1 MYLLVEPI
9 FGDAMDTKDSKNYL
23 YRAIIEK
30 IRDMVKNGG
39 LKPGN
44 KLPPERKLAE
54 ELGVSRNSLRQ
65 ALQALS
71 ERGLVES
78 RQGDGNYLSVAFDS
92 SFFSDAIVDTITEQR
107 DFLKDIIEF
116 RLLMEPKIA
125 SLAAARINKEQID
138 CLKVLVCDQHR
149 AVIDGDDVERIDT
162 FFHQRLAEFAGN
174 RVIHQVMSAVRGIIN
189 ETRSGWLQSKERRLS
204 SVEGHLS
211 IIKALESGDP
221 DQAYDAMKN
230 HLLDV
235 EQHILG
241 D

>member
-1 MYLLVEPI
+1 
-9 FGDAMDTKDSKNYL
+9 MDLKDSKNYL
-23 YRAIIEK
+23 YRTIIEK
-30 IRDMVKNGG
+30 IREMVRSGR
-39 LKPGN
+39 LKAGS

-78 RQGDGNYLSVAFDS
+78 RQGDGNYLSASFDS
-92 SFFSDAIVDTITEQR
+92 SFFSDAIVDAITEQR
-107 DFLKDIIEF
+107 GFLKDILEF
-116 RLLMEPKIA
+116 RLIMEPKIA
-125 SLAAARINKEQID
+125 SLAATRINKEQID
-138 CLKVLVCDQHR
+138 CLKVVVCDQHR
-149 AVIDGDDVERIDT
+149 AVIDDGDVERMDT
-162 FFHQRLAEFAGN
+162 SFHLRLAEFAGN
-174 RVIHQVMSAVRGIIN
+174 KVIHQVMTAVRGIIN

-204 SVEGHLS
+204 SVEGHLR
-211 IIKALESGDP
+211 IIEALESGNSDM
-221 DQAYDAMKN
+221 AYEAMKK